1 MAVPC
6 FSTMPAF
13 VQLHKTSLN
22 FQTVQSRI
30 KLRMNGVVGDDE
42 DGQCM
47 VDEHEVEETLINLVD
62 VDVTGETN
70 NIIFSYEL
78 NKHKFINK
86 FYFN

>member
-1 MAVPC
+1 
-6 FSTMPAF
+6 
-13 VQLHKTSLN
+13 
-22 FQTVQSRI
+22 
-30 KLRMNGVVGDDE
+30 MNGVVGDDE